1 MSTASAPPPEAPV
14 GPPAGSGAPPA
25 PDRTAWVGRAKPPA
39 PPPPPADPYW
49 PVEEGYAEPYVV
61 YVPPPRRRSGLRV
74 LLVLGLIFAAFVAG
88 GIIVAVLNAASSNPP
103 VTAPQGGDTGPA
115 EPDAPPPPPGVGDS
129 VADGPFEFV
138 VNSVD
143 CGRTSLG
150 GLIKAEAKGQFC
162 IVDLTVTNTGD
173 ESPAF
178 SELWQRAYDADG
190 NEYGTD
196 AVAGAVVNQ
205 SLGSLWTSIPAGE
218 SMTGKIV
225 YDIPADATLAK
236 LELHHSPLSAGAVV
250 TVANG
255 D

>member
-1 MSTASAPPPEAPV
+1 MSASAPPPEAST
-14 GPPAGSGAPPA
+14 GTPAGRGAPPA

-49 PVEEGYAEPYVV
+49 PPVEQGYTEPYVV
-61 YVPPPRRRSGLRV
+61 YVPPPRRRSGVRV

-103 VTAPQGGDTGPA
+103 VTAPSGGSDPA
-115 EPDAPPPPPGVGDS
+115 EPDAPPAPPGVGDTVS
-129 VADGPFEFV
+129 DGSFEFV

-150 GLIKAEAKGQFC
+150 GIVKLEAKGQYC
-162 IVDLTVTNTGD
+162 IVDLTVTNSGD

-178 SELWQRAYDADG
+178 SELWQRAYDANG

-196 AVAGAVVNQ
+196 ALAGAVVNQ

-236 LELHHSPLSAGAVV
+236 LELHHNPLSAGAVV
-250 TVANG
+250 SIAG
-255 D
+255 SD